1 MLNGRLLRLRWIAR
15 VCRTVLFFL
24 LSLAVV
30 LAAVSFVI
38 QQFYRIMDLTGS
50 INAYFRPMIAQGA

>member
-1 MLNGRLLRLRWIAR
+1 MRAATSSPVGILKGRLLRSRWIAR

-24 LSLAVV
+24 ALAVV

-38 QQFYRIMDLTGS
+38 QQFYRITGLTDS
-50 INAYFRPMIAQGA
+50 KNA